1 MTPVEHLQVLFQND
15 IFLSSI
21 LSLVIAQLL
30 KVVFYLISQRTKT
43 KLWEAVQTMLWRT
56 GGMPSSH
63 SAIVCSLATSVAV
76 NEGLSSHLFILSLVF
91 AMVVLRDSMGV
102 RRSSGVQAKAINA
115 LGKAMAE
122 KLGIEFQSVKEIQ
135 GHTPSE
141 VLVGS
146 LLGIAIAIIFFLI

>member
-1 MTPVEHLQVLFQND
+1 MTPIEHLKALFQND
-15 IFLSSI
+15 IFLSAV
-21 LSLVIAQLL
+21 LSLIIAQLL
-30 KVVFYLISQRTKT
+30 KVVFYLISQRKKT

-63 SAIVCSLATSVAV
+63 SALVCSLATSVAV

-102 RRSSGVQAKAINA
+102 RRSSGVQAKAINT
-115 LGKAMAE
+115 LGKAAAE
-122 KLGIEFQSVKEIQ
+122 KLGMEFHPVKEIQ

-146 LLGIAIAIIFFLI
+146 LLGILIAVIFFFV

>member
-1 MTPVEHLQVLFQND
+1 MTPIEHLKALFQND
-15 IFLSSI
+15 IFLSAV
-21 LSLVIAQLL
+21 LSLIIAQLL
-30 KVVFYLISQRTKT
+30 KVVFYLISQRKKT

-63 SAIVCSLATSVAV
+63 SALVCSLATSVAV

-102 RRSSGVQAKAINA
+102 RRSSGVQAKAINT
-115 LGKAMAE
+115 LGKAAAE
-122 KLGIEFQSVKEIQ
+122 KLGIEFHPVKEIQ

-146 LLGIAIAIIFFLI
+146 LLGILIAVIFFFV